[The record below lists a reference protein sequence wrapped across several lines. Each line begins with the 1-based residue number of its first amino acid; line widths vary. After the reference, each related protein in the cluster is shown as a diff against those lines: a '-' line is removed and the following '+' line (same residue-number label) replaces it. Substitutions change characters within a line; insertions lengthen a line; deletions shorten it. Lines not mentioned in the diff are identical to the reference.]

1 MPTLGRA
8 RTAQPQPVAQ
18 ADDDRTDALWA
29 EMQATLAEVEISAL
43 SSTHVFGA
51 AHNAALE
58 ELREAQIG
66 LAVAWGR
73 GEADEEG
80 EVESEDGLNRPKGN
94 EAGKERGD
102 RRAEDDGQEGDI
114 EEARRRREAN
124 ERFFRKVGEGV
135 VDVVGKLE
143 GVANAMA
150 KVERESREI
159 WSGGDGIDSASV
171 AS

>member
-1 MPTLGRA
+1 
-8 RTAQPQPVAQ
+8 
-18 ADDDRTDALWA
+18 
-29 EMQATLAEVEISAL
+29 MQATLAEVEISAL

-73 GEADEEG
+73 GEADQEG
-80 EVESEDGLNRPKGN
+80 EVEKNNDLIGEKTKEG
-94 EAGKERGD
+94 AKERNSMGP
-102 RRAEDDGQEGDI
+102 EDEGQEGDI

-135 VDVVGKLE
+135 KDVVGKLE
-143 GVANAMA
+143 GVAKAMA
-150 KVERESREI
+150 NVERESREI
-159 WSGGDGIDSASV
+159 WSGGDGIETSTVTS
-171 AS
+171 